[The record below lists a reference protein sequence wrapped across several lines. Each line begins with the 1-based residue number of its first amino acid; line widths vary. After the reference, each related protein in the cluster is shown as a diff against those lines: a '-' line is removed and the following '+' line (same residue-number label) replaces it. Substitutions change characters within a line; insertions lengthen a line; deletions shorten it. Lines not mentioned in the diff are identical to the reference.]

1 MKKERLKLV
10 SAMLLLSGFSTGYV
24 QAAPHAAAVE
34 MHSVQQDNAC
44 TGVVVD
50 QNGETVIG
58 ASVVVKGTTN
68 GTITGLDGDFSIPN
82 VKKGDVIVVSYVGY
96 MNSEII
102 WEGKPLK
109 IALKEDSKTL
119 DEVVVVG
126 YATVKK
132 ANLTGAVSAVD
143 DKVLADRPI
152 VNLGQGLQGT
162 IPNLNITT
170 SGQPGKGS
178 SFNVRGETSIN
189 GGSPLVL
196 VDGVQMDPNLINP
209 QDVASVSVLKDA
221 ASASIYGARAAYGV
235 ILITT
240 KSGRKNMPTQ
250 VSFDAS
256 VSFNSPTTR
265 PEYMNS
271 MEYAHWMNAANNTTS
286 GRDLLSQEEM
296 EHIEAYFY
304 DPVNNL
310 PVFVAKDPSSWQYG
324 NCQAGKYAYCGNT
337 DWMKEM
343 YKKTYPVQKYN
354 VNINGGSDKATY
366 YTSVGYM
373 DQGSLMRYGDE
384 GFRKFNMVNNINYDI
399 NNWMHVSMKT
409 SYIRTELDGL
419 AQDAVHGESWIGND
433 TQPLMPVKH
442 PDGNWSGQGNY
453 TNFAAVLDEMG
464 SRKTT
469 KNDFWNTLALKL
481 TPLKGLTINMDYTF
495 NYYAEHGKVHRKT
508 FNEYGIDGKFLQV
521 FQHSRP
527 SGVSESQANDTYNAF
542 NLFGDYELT
551 LGKHYFK
558 VMAGYNQETK
568 HTRGFSASRDELI
581 SNDLPSMDAATGEK
595 YVGNSDD
602 SWATRSGFFR
612 VNYSFADRYLLE
624 VNGRYDLSS
633 KFPKDDRSVFSP
645 SFSLGWK
652 LSEES
657 WFKQATNGF
666 FDELKIRASYG
677 SLANQALDNGWYAYL
692 SNYGTGTLGY
702 IMGGKQPQY
711 VLPGGLVSNTVTW
724 EKVTQW
730 DLGLDFV
737 ILQNRL
743 KGTFDY
749 YQRKTTDMLGPGRI
763 LPNILGMSE
772 PLENAADMVTRGW
785 ELALTWNDQLD
796 NGLHYSVGFNL
807 SDTRAEIT
815 KYDNPTKS
823 LSSPY
828 YEGQIVGDIW
838 GYESSLFQSADE
850 IASAPDQSKQDG
862 GISKV
867 PGDIRFM
874 DIDGNGVVDYGENTV
889 DKPGDM
895 KIIGNNKARY
905 RYGFNISADWKGFDL
920 GIFFQGV
927 GKRDLMLPY
936 TFKWQYGSMWQV
948 PTAVGNDYWREDNA
962 GGWLPVARFNGSQ
975 ALGQNQTR
983 YLLDAS
989 YLRLK
994 SLSFGYTLPVSLT
1007 KQWGIQKCRVYFT
1020 GENLLTFKHTPEG
1033 FDPEL
1038 DDPYKYPQQ
1047 KSLAL
1052 GLNVVF

>member
-612 VNYSFADRYLLE
+612 INYSFADRYLLE

-850 IASAPDQSKQDG
+850 IASAPDQSKLDG

-962 GGWLPVARFNGSQ
+962 GGWLPVARFNGNQ

>member
-1 MKKERLKLV
+1 M
-10 SAMLLLSGFSTGYV
+10 
-24 QAAPHAAAVE
+24 
-34 MHSVQQDNAC
+34 
-44 TGVVVD
+44 D

-612 VNYSFADRYLLE
+612 INYSFADRYLLE

-850 IASAPDQSKQDG
+850 IASAPDQSKLDG

-962 GGWLPVARFNGSQ
+962 GGWLPVARFNGSR

>member
-24 QAAPHAAAVE
+24 QAASHAAAVE

-850 IASAPDQSKQDG
+850 IASAPDQSKLDG

-994 SLSFGYTLPVSLT
+994 SLSFEYTLPVSLT

>member
-1 MKKERLKLV
+1 
-10 SAMLLLSGFSTGYV
+10 MLLLSGFSTGYV

-271 MEYAHWMNAANNTTS
+271 MEYAHWMNAASNTTS

-581 SNDLPSMDAATGEK
+581 SNDLPSMNAATGEK

-657 WFKQATNGF
+657 WFKQTTNGF

-850 IASAPDQSKQDG
+850 IASAPDQSKLDG

-936 TFKWQYGSMWQV
+936 TFKGQYGSMWQV

>member
-1 MKKERLKLV
+1 M
-10 SAMLLLSGFSTGYV
+10 
-24 QAAPHAAAVE
+24 
-34 MHSVQQDNAC
+34 
-44 TGVVVD
+44 D

-119 DEVVVVG
+119 DEVVVG

-612 VNYSFADRYLLE
+612 INYSFADRYLLE

-850 IASAPDQSKQDG
+850 IASAPDQSKLDG